1 MHLLPKVFFYARRGP
16 LTPQLVGDN
25 SLTALYHTDAFDYRK
40 PFANHATVFANGIKE
55 TSPDNRKPPS
65 ALGLRHGAML
75 SAILT
80 FGVLLSSLVVF
91 ILYRLAEE

>member
-1 MHLLPKVFFYARRGP
+1 MLYWLDAGFWTSYFSGVTTFFFLG
-16 LTPQLVGDN
+16 
-25 SLTALYHTDAFDYRK
+25 AF
-40 PFANHATVFANGIKE
+40 VFANGIKE